1 MSSTSDS
8 TKAVKQ
14 PQQIE
19 NIAPLAVGGKLKY
32 FQKLLL
38 ILLLIDIDRSKAYSP
53 SWLLQRNHDEQ

>member
-32 FQKLLL
+32 FQKVVAHTITNRYRQIKSLLA
-38 ILLLIDIDRSKAYSP
+38 ILATSAEP
-53 SWLLQRNHDEQ
+53 

>member
-19 NIAPLAVGGKLKY
+19 NIAPLAIGGELKY
-32 FQKLLL
+32 FLKVVVSTINNRYRQIKSLLA
-38 ILLLIDIDRSKAYSP
+38 ILATSAEP
-53 SWLLQRNHDEQ
+53 